1 MTQTILL
8 VEDNPTQAAYYTQ
21 ILSDDGFAVTHAG
34 TAAEALD
41 LYSRAVPA
49 AVVLDLLLPDRDGLE
64 LMQDCQALAPQVPF
78 VVLTAQSTIQTA
90 VDAMRHGASEFLP
103 KPVSDTHLRRAVHNA
118 ILLGGRPALK
128 VVAAGA
134 AAAKPTPPQSDPMR
148 AAPLPG
154 FTGFAPVMHELY
166 RQVRAVSRSGVPI
179 FLRGPTGSGRLASAK
194 AIHGLA
200 HDAPEAAP
208 FIKLIASVMC
218 PDAQLAALTGTED
231 TPDVITAAMGGT
243 AYIAEPCTLSDQAQA
258 ALMERLHR
266 LDATPGRSAK
276 VQLITA
282 TTRDPFAEVRE
293 GHLREDLFHRL
304 YVAPVRVPALSERGE
319 DVVAIAN
326 ATLRRF
332 ETRDEGGFVGL
343 EPDVADFFRTYE
355 WPGNVRQLINL
366 IKSTVLLHE
375 GPLITM
381 DMLPMEMTTRQHANQ
396 SSTPFDSLLGRSLAD
411 VEEVI
416 IEETI
421 RQQQGS
427 VPRAAR
433 VLDVSPSTLY
443 RKREAWAKRG
453 ARPSEA
459 ARRAGSGGA

>member
-8 VEDNPTQAAYYTQ
+8 VEDNRTQAAYYAQ
-21 ILSDDGFAVTHAG
+21 VLSDDGFIVTHAR

-41 LYSRAVPA
+41 HYSRAIPS

-64 LMQDCQALAPQVPF
+64 LMQDCQALASQVPF

-90 VDAMRHGASEFLP
+90 VDAMRFGASEFLP
-103 KPVSDTHLRRAVHNA
+103 KPVSDAHLQRAVHKA
-118 ILLGGRPALK
+118 ILVHEAGQLK
-128 VVAAGA
+128 PVPVGAAGA
-134 AAAKPTPPQSDPMR
+134 KPTSPQSDPMR

-194 AIHGLA
+194 AIHELA
-200 HDAPEAAP
+200 HDTPEAAP

-218 PDAQLAALTGTED
+218 PDAQLAAMTGTAE

-266 LDATPGRSAK
+266 LDATPDSPAK

-332 ETRDEGGFVGL
+332 ETRGEGGFVGL

-381 DMLPMEMTTRQHANQ
+381 DMLPMEMTTRAHANQ
-396 SSTPFDSLLGRSLAD
+396 SSTPFESLLGRSLAE

-453 ARPSEA
+453 ARPSA
-459 ARRAGSGGA
+459 PTQRAGSGGV

>member
-1 MTQTILL
+1 MSQTILL
-8 VEDNPTQAAYYTQ
+8 VEDNTTQADYYRQ
-21 ILSDDGFAVTHAG
+21 VLSEAGFDVSHAG
-34 TAAEALD
+34 SAAEALD
-41 LYSRAVPA
+41 LYSRACPS

-64 LMQDCQALAPQVPF
+64 LMQDFQALAPQVPF

-103 KPVSDTHLRRAVHNA
+103 KPVSDAHLLRAVREA
-118 ILLGGRPALK
+118 IAAGGRPPLK
-128 VVAAGA
+128 VVQGHGVAATS
-134 AAAKPTPPQSDPMR
+134 TPPQSDPMR

-154 FTGFAPVMHELY
+154 FIGYAPVMHELY
-166 RQVRAVSRSGVPI
+166 RQIRAVSRSGVPI

-200 HDAPEAAP
+200 HDTPDTAP
-208 FIKLIASVMC
+208 FIQLMSSVLC
-218 PDAQLAALTGTED
+218 PDAQLVALTGTGD

-258 ALMERLHR
+258 ALMERLQR
-266 LDATPGRSAK
+266 LDAAPDARLK
-276 VQLITA
+276 VQLVTA
-282 TTRDPFAEVRE
+282 TTRDPFSEVRQ

-326 ATLRRF
+326 ATLRRL
-332 ETRDEGGFVGL
+332 ETRVEGGFVGL
-343 EPDVADFFRTYE
+343 DPDVADFFRAYE
-355 WPGNVRQLINL
+355 WPGNVRQLVNL
-366 IKSTVLLHE
+366 IQSTVLLHE
-375 GPLITM
+375 GPLVTM

-396 SSTPFDSLLGRSLAD
+396 SSTPFDSLLGRRLAD

-453 ARPSEA
+453 ARLGEA
-459 ARRAGSGGA
+459 ARRAGSGGS